1 MSDFKKDTGA
11 AAVTEDIEFPV
22 SEVSKGV
29 AVHAKKRE
37 VAQANVDAEDSK
49 VGKSA
54 KLTES

>member
-1 MSDFKKDTGA
+1 MSDFKKDTG

-54 KLTES
+54 KLMDS